1 MDDSDKKPI
10 IERVFT
16 FIGST
21 VGFICG
27 LIVAGAL
34 VENGNKDATII
45 VMGLVAPILFFRW
58 AGQSIGEKI
67 QSMMDGGKTKV
78 INQLSE
84 AAVPPTLKSFL
95 NENEASCPSCDGFMR
110 EWNGEMRCW
119 ECGYTEAAAIP
130 EPLNPLPFPEA
141 EEIGEE
147 ISSKPADSLKNTGYT
162 LTLNNSGP
170 NYYRIKKI
178 IAELRPDLSTFD
190 IYDMLKHA
198 PQTIAE
204 NLPEATA
211 QSFQQ
216 KLEAAECHI
225 SRR

>member
-16 FIGST
+16 FIGSA

-34 VENGNKDATII
+34 VENGNKDATI

-84 AAVPPTLKSFL
+84 AAVPPTLESFL
-95 NENEASCPSCDGFMR
+95 NENEASCPSAMASCA
-110 EWNGEMRCW
+110 NGMAKC
-119 ECGYTEAAAIP
+119 AAGSADT
-130 EPLNPLPFPEA
+130 LKRNPSPSPSTPSLFQRLRKLVKKFPPNQLIA
-141 EEIGEE
+141 
-147 ISSKPADSLKNTGYT
+147 SKIQGT
-162 LTLNNSGP
+162 
-170 NYYRIKKI
+170 R
-178 IAELRPDLSTFD
+178 
-190 IYDMLKHA
+190 
-198 PQTIAE
+198 
-204 NLPEATA
+204 
-211 QSFQQ
+211 
-216 KLEAAECHI
+216 
-225 SRR
+225 SR